1 MFDLFDWI
9 PWTTPI
15 AFVFIGVAVMIAG
28 LTIWGHFRPPVR
40 RKGFLG
46 IVTDRSERVYIA
58 IVSFA
63 LVMVISFA
71 IVDSDTAIWAISA
84 LVMAVVILIWG

>member
-1 MFDLFDWI
+1 
-9 PWTTPI
+9 
-15 AFVFIGVAVMIAG
+15 MITG

-58 IVSFA
+58 IITFA
-63 LVMVISFA
+63 LIMVISFA
-71 IVDSDTAIWAISA
+71 VVDSDTGLWAIGALLVSA
-84 LVMAVVILIWG
+84 VILIWG

>member
-1 MFDLFDWI
+1 MFDWI
-9 PWTTPI
+9 PWTAPV
-15 AFVFIGVAVMIAG
+15 AYVFIGVAVMITG

-58 IVSFA
+58 IVTFA
-63 LVMVISFA
+63 LIMVISFA
-71 IVDSDTAIWAISA
+71 IVDSNTMLWALGA
-84 LVMAVVILIWG
+84 LALAVVILIWG

>member
-9 PWTTPI
+9 PWTAPI
-15 AFVFIGVAVMIAG
+15 AYVFIGVAVMITG
-28 LTIWGHFRPPVR
+28 LTIWGHYSPPVR

-58 IVSFA
+58 IVFFA

-71 IVDSDTAIWAISA
+71 VVDSDTAIWAISA
-84 LVMAVVILIWG
+84 LVASVVILIWG

>member
-1 MFDLFDWI
+1 MFDWI
-9 PWTTPI
+9 PWTAPI
-15 AFVFIGVAVMIAG
+15 AFVFIGVALMITG

-46 IVTDRSERVYIA
+46 IVTDRGDRVYIA
-58 IVSFA
+58 IISFA

-71 IVDSDTAIWAISA
+71 VVDSDTLIWAISA
-84 LVMAVVILIWG
+84 LAIAVVILIWG